1 MKSHGPY
8 KVYDHS
14 NPKRT
19 GNKIK
24 EINDLAQK
32 RFQEELKSIKSLRDL
47 ERNQFYEGKQF

>member
-14 NPKRT
+14 NAKGT
-19 GNKIK
+19 GNMIK